1 MDRRNFLK
9 TSAGVTGF
17 ALAAPH
23 IARAATVTMRFAHF
37 AEESHPANIAA
48 KQFASQIEKRTDG
61 AIKIAIFPNNQLGG
75 PPEQAQ
81 QIKLGTID
89 MGLPTQG
96 QLDKYDK
103 AFATIELPFIFNGP
117 QDAFPILDGPAM
129 DWLAPLAE
137 KQGFVLLRN
146 WEYGFRNVT
155 NSVRP
160 INSPDDMKGLKIRTP
175 PELQIQV
182 CMEALGSVVQAIAFP
197 ELYLAL
203 SQKVVDGEENPIAVI
218 YFNKIYEVQKHLALT
233 RHVYNNM
240 IHTVG
245 INSWKKLTPEQQAIF
260 REESKNSGELM
271 RKLMADSEAYQID
284 KLQIPLLV
292 HVTRNDA
299 DVNIEEA
306 MQLVDALRARKP
318 QLAETKVYD
327 APPGGHTFD
336 RRVDPVTWQP
346 ENTREQRD
354 SWNRVWAFL
363 DWHLEP
369 LRDGSGPPAS
379 PTPR

>member
-1 MDRRNFLK
+1 MDRRDFLK
-9 TSAGVTGF
+9 TSAGVAGL

-23 IARAATVTMRFAHF
+23 IARAATITMRFAHF

-182 CMEALGSVVQAIAFP
+182 SMEALGAVVQAIAFP

-245 INSWKKLTPEQQAIF
+245 VNSWKKLTPEQQAIF

-271 RKLMADSEAYQID
+271 RKLMADSEADQID
-284 KLQIPLLV
+284 KLQKAGMQ
-292 HVTRNDA
+292 VTRPDLAPFRAKMDPAYKRIA
-299 DVNIEEA
+299 DYAGEDNVKKFREIVEKN
-306 MQLVDALRARKP
+306 RK
-318 QLAETKVYD
+318 A
-327 APPGGHTFD
+327 
-336 RRVDPVTWQP
+336 
-346 ENTREQRD
+346 
-354 SWNRVWAFL
+354 
-363 DWHLEP
+363 
-369 LRDGSGPPAS
+369 
-379 PTPR
+379 